1 MDTAYLTVSEV
12 AAELEI
18 SPAGVYKL
26 IQRGKLPAI
35 RRSERG
41 LRVSR
46 LALTAYQRR
55 LQSGF
60 KPPAV
65 VVQDATLDELRAAFE
80 RETGLSPEEWERRW
94 GAGRIEDS
102 PENMRLA
109 ILASGLLVSEQ
120 QNRSRAPASDSA
132 PASARR
138 SKR

>member
-12 AAELEI
+12 AAELDI
-18 SPAGVYKL
+18 SSAGVYKL

-41 LRVSR
+41 TRVSR

-55 LQSGF
+55 LQNGF

-65 VVQDATLDELRAAFE
+65 VVRNTTLDELRATFE

-94 GAGRIEDS
+94 QADEIEDS
-102 PENMRLA
+102 AANMRLA
-109 ILASGLLVSEQ
+109 TLVSGLVVDEQ
-120 QNRSRAPASDSA
+120 QGRHRATDDA
-132 PASARR
+132 PASAGR
-138 SKR
+138 SRA

>member
-1 MDTAYLTVSEV
+1 MDTAYLTVPEV
-12 AAELEI
+12 ATELDI

-55 LQSGF
+55 LQNGF
-60 KPPAV
+60 KPPEV
-65 VVQDATLDELRAAFE
+65 VVQDTTLEELRATFE

-94 GAGRIEDS
+94 RADEFEDS
-102 PENMRLA
+102 AANMRLA
-109 ILASGLLVSEQ
+109 TLVSGLVIDEQ
-120 QNRSRAPASDSA
+120 QSRHRAHAPDDA
-132 PASARR
+132 PASAAR
-138 SKR
+138 SRA

>member
-1 MDTAYLTVSEV
+1 MDTVYLTVSKV
-12 AAELEI
+12 AAELDI

-55 LQSGF
+55 LQNGF
-60 KPPAV
+60 KPPEV
-65 VVQDATLDELRAAFE
+65 VVQDTTLEELRATFA

-94 GAGRIEDS
+94 QADELEDS
-102 PENMRLA
+102 AANMRLA
-109 ILASGLLVSEQ
+109 TLVSGLVIDEQ
-120 QNRSRAPASDSA
+120 QGRHRAHALDNAPAFAERSRA
-132 PASARR
+132 
-138 SKR
+138 